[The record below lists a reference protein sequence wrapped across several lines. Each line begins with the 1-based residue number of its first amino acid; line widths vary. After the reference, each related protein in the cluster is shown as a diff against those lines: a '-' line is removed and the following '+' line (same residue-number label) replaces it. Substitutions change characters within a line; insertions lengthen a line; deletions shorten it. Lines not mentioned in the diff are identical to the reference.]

1 MYRSRSKSTSN
12 RSVSSFT
19 EVIPK
24 EYESNLRN
32 VLSAVLENPSLLDD
46 MQKFINER
54 LNNDGKSK
62 FLKMCKNIK
71 TVSRES
77 IDTFIQN
84 IKSFSKELSTKYQK
98 IYIESDSRS
107 GSDGKVLEI
116 ENPTMGGRGRG
127 YTTSKWGWGT
137 SGARRI
143 SGTLSSGAKYAEM
156 IMADLEENPID
167 SAKMESF
174 FKFLMFFFVLLFLMY
189 SFTKVI
195 EFSSNQLYKSF
206 NRTRRNRRSAGGR

>member
-1 MYRSRSKSTSN
+1 MSRSRSKSTSN
-12 RSVSSFT
+12 RSVSTFT
-19 EVIPK
+19 GVIPK

-32 VLSAVLENPSLLDD
+32 VFSEVLENPSLLDD
-46 MQKFINER
+46 MQKFISER

-116 ENPTMGGRGRG
+116 ENPTMGGGRK
-127 YTTSKWGWGT
+127 TISTWGGGT

-143 SGTLSSGAKYAEM
+143 SGTLSSGAKYVEM

-206 NRTRRNRRSAGGR
+206 NRTRRNRPSAGGR